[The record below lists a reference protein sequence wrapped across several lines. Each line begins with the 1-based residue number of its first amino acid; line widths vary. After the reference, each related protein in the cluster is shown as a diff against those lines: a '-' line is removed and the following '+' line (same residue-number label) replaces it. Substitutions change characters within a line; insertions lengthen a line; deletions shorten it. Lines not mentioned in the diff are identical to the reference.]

1 MPGMRTNQMNI
12 VVNEQVIAI
21 PAGSNIE
28 QLLDRLESPLKGSA
42 VAVNQT
48 IVSRSTWAE
57 YILNEGDQ
65 ISLFQAIA
73 GG

>member
-1 MPGMRTNQMNI
+1 MNI
-12 VVNEQVIAI
+12 FVNEQPLTI
-21 PAGSNIE
+21 PADCNIE
-28 QLLDRLESPLKGSA
+28 QLLTQLQSPLKGSA
-42 VAVNQT
+42 VAVNQN

-57 YILNEGDQ
+57 YKLNEGDQ